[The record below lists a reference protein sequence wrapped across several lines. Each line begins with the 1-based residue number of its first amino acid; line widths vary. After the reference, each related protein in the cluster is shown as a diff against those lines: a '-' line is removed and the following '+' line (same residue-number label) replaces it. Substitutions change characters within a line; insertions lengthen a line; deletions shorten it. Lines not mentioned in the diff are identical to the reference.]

1 MKFRARMVEM
11 VAMKKFYN
19 ILQSITK
26 LTKLCVMRM
35 TENKVYFIA
44 SEPLGSGHLPIG
56 GPSIW
61 CEMEQANFFNEYKL
75 EGVSADQVILKPIFL
90 NQSRMWARFSVH
102 AWFLGPDE
110 VLGWK
115 NYCMGC

>member
-75 EGVSADQVILKPIFL
+75 EGVSTDQVIVIPNFFISPECVQGSPF
-90 NQSRMWARFSVH
+90 M
-102 AWFLGPDE
+102 LGS
-110 VLGWK
+110 
-115 NYCMGC
+115 